1 MSFIYV
7 ASPYTH
13 ESPQVREDRY
23 LQVGYYFIHL
33 LSKKKFPYS
42 PIVANHHIAKEFGL
56 KHKAVDW
63 MAYNFAM
70 LSSASELH
78 ILMLDGWNESVGVLA
93 EINFW
98 RAARQ
103 GERIEYVAFSP
114 EKAKAKL
121 RAIKCVPA
129 LRGG

>member
-1 MSFIYV
+1 MSFIYI

-13 ESPQVREDRY
+13 PDPRIRQDRY
-23 LQVGYYFIHL
+23 LQASYYVVQL
-33 LSKKKFPYS
+33 LSQRKFPYS
-42 PIVANHHIAKEFGL
+42 PIVANHHLAMEFGL

-70 LSSASELH
+70 LSSAKELH
-78 ILMLDGWNESVGVLA
+78 VLALDGWNESLGVTA

-103 GERIEYVAFSP
+103 GEPFHLIETRHQSSRGRESYPCA
-114 EKAKAKL
+114 
-121 RAIKCVPA
+121 PA
-129 LRGG
+129 LKGG